1 MSSFRGEQMLGSF
14 LFFGVDTW
22 DNHNMCG
29 CHPHI
34 PLGNLASEIG
44 NYIAFYIPLRIVL
57 VLLLY

>member
-1 MSSFRGEQMLGSF
+1 MCSFRGEQMLGSF
-14 LFFGVDTW
+14 FFFFGVDTW

-44 NYIAFYIPLRIVL
+44 NYIAFYIPRGLC
-57 VLLLY
+57 